1 VSNSTQP
8 FPAHSRA
15 DPTVLLVTADDI
27 AAALRISRRTV
38 FRLRTHDDFPPPVEL
53 GRHVVRWRWADVCD
67 YLARLKAR
75 DGGSPTAAN
84 TLRRKGM
91 GE

>member
-1 VSNSTQP
+1 MSNSTQP
-8 FPAHSRA
+8 FPAQSRA

-38 FRLRTHDDFPPPVEL
+38 FRLRTHDDFPPPIEL
-53 GRHVVRWRWADVCD
+53 GLHVVRWRWVDVCD

-75 DGGSPTAAN
+75 NGGSPTDAN
-84 TLRRKGM
+84 APRRKGVRA
-91 GE
+91 